1 MFNRT
6 TSTLGVL
13 CVFARV
19 ILYPIFSSWRQ
30 ACPEPF
36 LCQDK
41 LRRRDAKTAKK
52 NIFLFLRTW
61 RPLRLAPWN
70 ILSTEALSF
79 HSRHYFTGRAP
90 WNILST
96 EALSFHSRHYFTGRA
111 PWNTYSTKI
120 ELFARSAIP
129 WGKSP
134 FIRFPKPKFICNP
147 EKDVPALFRT
157 RPSIA

>member
-19 ILYPIFSSWRQ
+19 ILYPIFSSSRQ

-41 LRRRDAKTAKK
+41 LRRRDAMTAKK

-61 RPLRLAPWN
+61 RPLRL
-70 ILSTEALSF
+70 
-79 HSRHYFTGRAP
+79 AP

>member
-61 RPLRLAPWN
+61 RPLRLV
-70 ILSTEALSF
+70 
-79 HSRHYFTGRAP
+79 P

-147 EKDVPALFRT
+147 EGDVPALFRT